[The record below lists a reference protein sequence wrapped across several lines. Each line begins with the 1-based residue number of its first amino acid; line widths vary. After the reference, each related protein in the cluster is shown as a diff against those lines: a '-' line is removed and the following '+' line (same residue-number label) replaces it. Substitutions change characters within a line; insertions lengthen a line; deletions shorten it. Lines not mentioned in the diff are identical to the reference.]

1 MTIHAF
7 EKATKALLKAYDTQ
21 PKSLAL
27 QLLCL
32 PNLQQLKGLQEC
44 CAYSSAEEFTA
55 TGQPWQT
62 ASGRAG
68 HKCRGKP
75 DQLLPPL
82 ASGEEEMEKNRNLGK
97 KLKLNFRE
105 KGD

>member
-1 MTIHAF
+1 MTLHAVK
-7 EKATKALLKAYDTQ
+7 KATKALPKAYETQ
-21 PKSLAL
+21 AKSPAL

-62 ASGRAG
+62 A
-68 HKCRGKP
+68 
-75 DQLLPPL
+75 
-82 ASGEEEMEKNRNLGK
+82 
-97 KLKLNFRE
+97 
-105 KGD
+105 